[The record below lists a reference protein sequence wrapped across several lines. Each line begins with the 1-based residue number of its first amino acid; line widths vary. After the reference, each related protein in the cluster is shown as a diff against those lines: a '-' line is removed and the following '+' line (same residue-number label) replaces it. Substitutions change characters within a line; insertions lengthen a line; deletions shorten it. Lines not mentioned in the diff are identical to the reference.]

1 MRCIV
6 SSVVWVAAL
15 LFGPASFAGT
25 VGFAEAS
32 IPDGRFPPLQAGIW
46 YPAQATPTPTRVG
59 LLTQMV
65 AAGAPVPA
73 GAHPLVVMSHGQGGD
88 FAGHADTA
96 FALAEAGFVVAAPTH
111 TGDNWRDASRT
122 LDVAGRSRQLSSVI
136 DWMIGAWHPGA
147 VDPARVGGFGFSA
160 GGLTVLIEA
169 GGIPDL
175 GLVGPHCAA
184 HPDFFDCRLVA
195 AHGGLAGRTSEPLA
209 HERRLRAIVV
219 AAPALGFTFDRT
231 ALRAVSVPVQLW
243 RAADDVVLPA
253 PYYADAVRSAL
264 PTPPQF
270 HLVAGA
276 GHFDFLAPCSAALA
290 RVAPIIC
297 VSEPGF
303 DRVRFHDAFNKAVVT
318 FFETS
323 LGR

>member
-1 MRCIV
+1 MSRAV
-6 SSVVWVAAL
+6 SLFAGAAAL
-15 LFGPASFAGT
+15 LVASASCAAT

-32 IPDGRFPPLQAGIW
+32 IPDGASAPLQAGIW
-46 YPAQATPTPTRVG
+46 YPATGSTQPTPVG

-65 AAGAPVPA
+65 APGAPVSA

-96 FALAEAGFVVAAPTH
+96 FALAQAGFVVAAPTH
-111 TGDNWRDASRT
+111 TGDNWRDASRA
-122 LDVAGRSRQLSSVI
+122 LDVGGRARQLGSVI
-136 DWMIGAWHPGA
+136 DWMIAWHPGA
-147 VDPARVGGFGFSA
+147 VDPARIGAFGFSA

-169 GGIPDL
+169 GGSPDL

-184 HPDFFDCRLVA
+184 HPDFFDCHLIA
-195 AHGGLAGRTSEPLA
+195 AHGGLPARTPEPHA
-209 HERRLRAIVV
+209 HRLRAIVV
-219 AAPALGFTFDRT
+219 AAPALGFTFDR
-231 ALRAVSVPVQLW
+231 ARLRAVTMPVQLW

-253 PYYADAVRSAL
+253 PWYADAVRAAL
-264 PTPPQF
+264 PTPPDF
-270 HLVAGA
+270 HVVAGA
-276 GHFDFLAPCSAALA
+276 GHFDFLAPCSTALA
-290 RVAPIIC
+290 KVAPMIC

-323 LGR
+323 LER